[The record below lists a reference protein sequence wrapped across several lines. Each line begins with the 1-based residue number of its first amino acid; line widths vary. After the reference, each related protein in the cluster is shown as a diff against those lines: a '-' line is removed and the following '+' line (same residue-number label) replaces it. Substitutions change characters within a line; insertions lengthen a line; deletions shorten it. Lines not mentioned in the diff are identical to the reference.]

1 MPPSKSDML
10 FMFPSSH
17 LTVTDTI
24 HHLTPIKTL
33 LILQPETGAVSS
45 LSQGTQPGAGEK
57 VKPVT
62 QKMMIIFLIV
72 KEIITTF
79 KDFSYV

>member
-1 MPPSKSDML
+1 MPPSKSDM
-10 FMFPSSH
+10 FIFPSSH